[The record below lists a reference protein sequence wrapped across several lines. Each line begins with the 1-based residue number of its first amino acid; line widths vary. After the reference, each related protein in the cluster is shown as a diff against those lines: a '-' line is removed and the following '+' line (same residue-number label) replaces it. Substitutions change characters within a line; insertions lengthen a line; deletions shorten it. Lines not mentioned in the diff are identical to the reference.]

1 MQIVQPKYEILDIPD
16 PKNHDEVLQFIEK
29 IGRTCYKSEDKIT
42 TGSAEKFIK
51 MLKDHHHWAMLEHY
65 IFILKVPVPVIEA
78 IASSINFTIHQF
90 PPNPVKYDIYEKM
103 NYFRYSLHITHDK
116 DPRNG
121 IRREFGIVSTSATA
135 INYLM
140 QACEENSYAVPVF
153 YAIGYFLKKYYPEL
167 IEIAWESEPNAESW
181 YEGFTRYENFEF
193 MTNQDLV
200 DLQAKGDYKSL
211 SLHGWQTVLFTCSR
225 GFSHE
230 CVRHRPASYAQ
241 SSTRYCNYSLGKF
254 GSEIQVIDPLYFE
267 HGGDQYN
274 TWYNSCLQTE
284 QSYMNLI
291 DSGATPQEARS
302 VLPNSLMTELNMTT
316 RLGEWHH
323 FFDMRADKP
332 AHPEM
337 KQLSVP
343 LLNDFI
349 SIYPKIFDDLE
360 YRLEE
365 NSEYLNID
373 EGDEGNDE

>member
-1 MQIVQPKYEILDIPD
+1 MQIVQPKYEILEIPKPTD
-16 PKNHDEVLQFIEK
+16 HDEVLQFIEK

-65 IFILKVPVPVIEA
+65 IFIIRVPVPVIKT
-78 IASSINFTIHQF
+78 IVSSIEFIMQQN
-90 PPNPVKYDIYEKM
+90 PDKPVKYDIYEKM
-103 NYFRYSLHITHDK
+103 NYFRYSIHRSEQ
-116 DPRNG
+116 DPASG
-121 IRREFGIVSTSATA
+121 LVQEFGIVSTSATA

-140 QACEENSYAVPVF
+140 QACKENDYDVPVF
-153 YAIGYFLKKYYPEL
+153 YAIGYFIKQLYPEL
-167 IEIAWESEPNAESW
+167 IEIPEESELDAKNW
-181 YEGFTRYENFEF
+181 YEGFNRYLRFKF
-193 MTNQDLV
+193 MSNQDLV
-200 DLQAKGDYKSL
+200 TLQAEGDNKSL

-284 QSYMNLI
+284 RSYMTLI

-302 VLPNSLMTELNMTT
+302 VLPNSLMTELNMTA

-343 LLNDFI
+343 LLNEFI
-349 SIYPKIFDDLE
+349 SIWPEIFNDLE

-365 NSEYLNID
+365 NNEYLNID
-373 EGDEGNDE
+373 GGSDTNDQ